1 MVDTFENSRVLVIV
15 AVFVAAWLAA
25 RFIAFVAHHLLAWND
40 RRQASRLNVS
50 DKIAQIRRRE
60 TSVAVIRAC
69 LTYAAFAAAAIVAVA
84 EISGG
89 FDRLTA
95 LAGASFA
102 LIVAG
107 FAVQRIL
114 IDMIAGMSMFLERW
128 FSVGDTIK
136 IPMLDLAG
144 VVEDVSLRSTK
155 LRTLTG
161 EVIKIHN
168 SQIPA
173 VQVMPRGVKELTAEF
188 FVRDRARGEA
198 LVRKVSGLLPESPT
212 TFVRRPALELAED
225 LSEGIVRIKVRAAV
239 PPGREWLV
247 EGLLS
252 ELLREQADDKL
263 ILHGPIVLSDDEGAT
278 RSFARAAAG
287 NSRAA

>member
-1 MVDTFENSRVLVIV
+1 MFAAFESSRLLVI
-15 AVFVAAWLAA
+15 ATVFAAAWVFARLAA
-25 RFIAFVAHHLLAWND
+25 LATTRLLAWND
-40 RRQASRLNVS
+40 RRHAEQLNLS

-60 TSVAVIRAC
+60 TSVAIIRAG

-84 EISGG
+84 QLSGG

-102 LIVAG
+102 LVVAG
-107 FAVQRIL
+107 FAVQRVL
-114 IDMIAGMSMFLERW
+114 IDMIAGMSMFFERW

-136 IPMLDLAG
+136 IPTLELQG

-155 LRTLTG
+155 LRTLNG
-161 EVIKIHN
+161 EVIQIHN

-188 FVRDRARGEA
+188 FVRDRGQGEA
-198 LVRKVSGLLPESPT
+198 LVQRVSGLLPEGPT
-212 TFVRRPALELAED
+212 TFVRRPALDVAED

-252 ELLREQADDKL
+252 ELLREQAEDKL
-263 ILHGPIVLSDDEGAT
+263 ILHGPIVLSDDEGAN

-287 NSRAA
+287 RSRAA